1 MRIVEF
7 RRKAV
12 MDPSSVFFFFS
23 WKKEEIEGRKG
34 GKGNS
39 EVRLC
44 GEVMDGRILE
54 EKNRFSFEQLSNLL
68 QEMGD
73 NEGNNKTAVGS

>member
-1 MRIVEF
+1 M
-7 RRKAV
+7 
-12 MDPSSVFFFFS
+12 
-23 WKKEEIEGRKG
+23 KEEKEEKG
-34 GKGNS
+34 IVKGI
-39 EVRLC
+39 VRLC